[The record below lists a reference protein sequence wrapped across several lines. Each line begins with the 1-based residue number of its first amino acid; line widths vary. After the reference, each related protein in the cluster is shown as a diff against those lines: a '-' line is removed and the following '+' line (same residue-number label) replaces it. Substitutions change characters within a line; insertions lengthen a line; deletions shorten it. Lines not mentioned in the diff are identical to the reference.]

1 MPQPVNNPE
10 EIRVFISTRE
20 SKCDDCGE
28 ELGRKA
34 WITLDRKKGALCL
47 ACGDLDHLTFL
58 PAGDAALT
66 RRARKYS
73 LLSVPVLK
81 WSSARKHY
89 ERQGLLVEEVA
100 LAKAESECLADAEV
114 RSRRAERARER
125 EAERDEQYIE
135 AFSRR
140 IRELFP
146 NCPPMRE
153 EEIAVHACRKYSGRV
168 GRSQAAKHFN
178 EDAVRLAVT
187 AHVRHRETNYDELL
201 AQGWYR
207 GEARAR
213 VRHQVEEII
222 NKWE

>member
-1 MPQPVNNPE
+1 MAETIDNPE
-10 EIRVFISTRE
+10 EIKVFISTRE

-66 RRARKYS
+66 RRARKHS
-73 LLSVPVLK
+73 LFSVPVLK
-81 WSSARKHY
+81 WSRARKHY
-89 ERQGLLVEEVA
+89 ERQGLMVEEVA
-100 LAKAESECLADAEV
+100 LAKAEAECLADAEV
-114 RSRRAERARER
+114 RARRAERERER
-125 EAERDEQYIE
+125 QAERDEQYIE

-140 IRELFP
+140 IRESFP

-168 GRSQAAKHFN
+168 GRSRAAKHFD
-178 EDAVRLAVT
+178 EDAVRFAVS

-201 AQGWYR
+201 SKGWYR

-213 VRHQVEEII
+213 VRDQVEKIMHD
-222 NKWE
+222 WE